1 VQGTAPEAACLQRQA
16 CSAPGLQ
23 RHSHAEAC
31 NAAGRP
37 GAGRATGG
45 APHHLGPHR
54 LGGTGLAKRLW
65 WVAAGAWFATQW
77 PQPAL
82 RGRAARRLQPA
93 AERVRTDTSLHR
105 TAITGQRPVHCRR
118 VATSKLGGGALA
130 PTSQCAR
137 GCPNTLGDK
146 FHLAAGAR
154 QRRWPSARH
163 PARSALT
170 RRASRTHAT
179 AGMRSQCAAARCATR
194 CHPACRTH
202 AATVMT
208 RSSARAITPC
218 RSWAQSA
225 SGARACGAPC
235 AAVRRP
241 ALRNS
246 AGDGGE
252 VSGMKWSGCV
262 CKALSRQ
269 GRASARTWSF
279 ELDSF
284 ASAYFTEAS
293 ALQHRPAS

>member
-1 VQGTAPEAACLQRQA
+1 LVRNTVAAACAPWTSCQKA
-16 CSAPGLQ
+16 SARCRTGA
-23 RHSHAEAC
+23 HSVTASLC
-31 NAAGRP
+31 NN
-37 GAGRATGG
+37 
-45 APHHLGPHR
+45 
-54 LGGTGLAKRLW
+54 
-65 WVAAGAWFATQW
+65 
-77 PQPAL
+77 
-82 RGRAARRLQPA
+82 
-93 AERVRTDTSLHR
+93 
-105 TAITGQRPVHCRR
+105 GQRTVHCRG

-163 PARSALT
+163 PARSAST

-194 CHPACRTH
+194 CRPACRTH
-202 AATVMT
+202 AAAVMT
-208 RSSARAITPC
+208 RSSARATTPC
-218 RSWAQSA
+218 RSWARSA

-252 VSGMKWSGCV
+252 VSGMRWSGGV

-284 ASAYFTEAS
+284 CRPISLKQARSSTG
-293 ALQHRPAS
+293 LQVEPEGQ